1 MSMMRKETENWLSAS
16 EYDLITAE
24 HMFQTGR
31 YLYVVFMCHLSI
43 EKSIKAIV
51 HEETEKLPPKS
62 HDLIYLSNLAQIQ
75 FPENLLD
82 FIGKVNSA
90 SIVTRYP
97 EDLSK
102 AISAYPKHIVED
114 YYNNTK
120 EVLHWLRQDRRL
132 KR

>member
-1 MSMMRKETENWLSAS
+1 MRKETENWLSGS
-16 EYDLITAE
+16 EYDLTTAE
-24 HMFQTGR
+24 HLFNTGR

-51 HEETEKLPPKS
+51 YEETEKLPPKS
-62 HDLIYLSNLAQIQ
+62 HDLIYLANIAKIL

-102 AISAYPKHIVED
+102 VISAYPKDVAKE
-114 YYNNTK
+114 YYDKTK
-120 EVLHWLRQDRRL
+120 EAMNWLRQDSRL

>member
-1 MSMMRKETENWLSAS
+1 MRKETENWLSAS

-24 HMFQTGR
+24 HLFNTGR

-75 FPENLLD
+75 FPESLLD

-97 EDLSK
+97 EELSK
-102 AISAYPKHIVED
+102 VISAYPKDIAKQYFD
-114 YYNNTK
+114 KTK
-120 EVLHWLRQDRRL
+120 EALNWLRQDKRL